1 MEQKD
6 SKKLFA
12 MKYINKEACLKQRAV
27 ENIVAEVDLL
37 RSIDHPFIVRLWF
50 TFQVSVPYIT
60 PNFITTLH
68 MHLSLKIHHK

>member
-60 PNFITTLH
+60 PLI
-68 MHLSLKIHHK
+68 SLQLCTCIYP